1 MSSAIQSRSQN
12 RSGNSVNALQAV
24 RVIRVGGDSVLEL
37 RHLLDLTR
45 ERFGRLMGVS
55 VRAIATVEREEGS
68 VEKLRRP
75 YAEVARLYQALG
87 AVVVPEAIGPWF
99 EAPNEAFGGLK
110 PMEVIE
116 RGEIDRLWG
125 MVYRLQS
132 GMPG

>member
-1 MSSAIQSRSQN
+1 MSTATPTRTQSRRKKSA
-12 RSGNSVNALQAV
+12 GSVQTV
-24 RVIRVGGDSVLEL
+24 RVVRAEGDRLLEL
-37 RHLLDLTR
+37 RHLLGMPR

-55 VRAIATVEREEGS
+55 VRAIATVEREEGN

-75 YAEVARLYQALG
+75 YAEVARLYQALSD
-87 AVVVPEAIGPWF
+87 VVERDAIGPWF
-99 EAPNEAFGGLK
+99 ETPNEAFGDLK

-132 GMPG
+132 GIPG